1 MAKSPY
7 DIAPDASFAQAA
19 RTSLRQ
25 QLEELLRNLPGT
37 RAGDNVEALHDMRVA
52 SRRLRSALSV
62 FAASYPARQF
72 LPLEKQVAKITDAL
86 GAVRDADVLIEF
98 MQTQR
103 QTAPES
109 ARVGLDA
116 FLEHLHKERDA
127 ERVHL
132 VRALDVLEKS
142 RFRKD
147 FASMLDAPAF
157 PNEVSHG

>member
-7 DIAPDASFAQAA
+7 DIAPHASFAEAA

-25 QLEELLRNLPGT
+25 QLQELLHNLPGT

-72 LPLEKQVAKITDAL
+72 APLEKQVARITDAL
-86 GAVRDADVLIEF
+86 GAVRDADVQIEF
-98 MQTQR
+98 IQTQR
-103 QTAPES
+103 QSAPES

-116 FLEHLHKERDA
+116 FLEHLHKGRDA

-132 VRALDVLEKS
+132 VRALDTLEKS

-147 FASMLDAPAF
+147 FLAMLDASNSPA
-157 PNEVSHG
+157 EVSHG

>member
-7 DIAPDASFAQAA
+7 DIASHASFAEAA

-25 QLEELLRNLPGT
+25 QLQELLHNLPGT

-72 LPLEKQVAKITDAL
+72 APLEKQVARITDAL
-86 GAVRDADVLIEF
+86 GAVRDADVQIEF
-98 MQTQR
+98 IQTQR
-103 QTAPES
+103 QSAPQS

-116 FLEHLHKERDA
+116 FLGHLHKGRDA

-132 VRALDVLEKS
+132 VRALDTLEKS

-147 FASMLDAPAF
+147 FLAMLDASNSPA
-157 PNEVSHG
+157 EVSHG